1 MAAARAIAL
10 RRCFTLTTS
19 QESDQVSDSRNP
31 DRVRHAATRLPL
43 ALALVVAASAAGQE
57 RSNTPLISVDAGF
70 TAPVATSPDSVRPV
84 ARQINLRDAVAQSLE
99 RNATARVAAADIRR
113 VGGLME
119 EVRAAS
125 LPTLG
130 VNATYTRLNKA
141 ITAPLPAGDGGT
153 ENVVFSARDSLSI
166 RGTLSIPIIAPQAW
180 ADWTRAA
187 DNLESSKLSARD
199 VQRTVGVATARA
211 YLTVFAQKRQ
221 VEVNREARDNSLA
234 HMQYADSRL
243 RGGIGNRVDWARAG
257 QDLEQNEALL
267 QSSYA
272 ALYKSQE
279 ALGIL
284 LGENEPVDVLGVPE
298 IPGMPTLDQA
308 MQESQGRTDIILLR
322 QQETAADRSLNLSWT
337 EYLPDITV
345 LGQPFY
351 QEPSSITS
359 PKTGWQIQAVLN
371 WYLYDGGARYGRT
384 HEREALLEQ
393 ARISLDTTLRQA
405 NSDVR
410 AAVDN
415 VERTTAAVERQRN
428 SATLA
433 EDAMRLADIAYRA
446 GATTNLELIDAQ
458 RRARDAETLAN
469 IAEDNQRQAFID
481 LLSASGRFP
490 TQLAQR
496 PADRH

>member
-1 MAAARAIAL
+1 M
-10 RRCFTLTTS
+10 
-19 QESDQVSDSRNP
+19 SDSRNRY
-31 DRVRHAATRLPL
+31 RVRRAAPRLLL
-43 ALALVVAASAAGQE
+43 ALALVLAASAAAQE
-57 RSNTPLISVDAGF
+57 RSGTPLISVDAGF
-70 TAPVATSPDSVRPV
+70 TAATAVSPDSVRPV
-84 ARQINLRDAVAQSLE
+84 AKGLNLHDAVEQALE

-119 EVRAAS
+119 QVRAAS

-130 VNATYTRLNKA
+130 VNATYTRLNKEV
-141 ITAPLPAGDGGT
+141 TAPLSAGDGGT
-153 ENVVFSARDSLSI
+153 ENVVFSPRDTLSI
-166 RGTLSIPIIAPQAW
+166 RGTLAIPILAPQAW

-187 DNLESSKLSARD
+187 DQLESSKFSARD
-199 VQRTVGVATARA
+199 VQRTIGITTARA

-221 VEVNREARDNSLA
+221 VEVNRQARDNSLA

-272 ALYKSQE
+272 NLYRSQE

-284 LGENEPVDVLGVPE
+284 LGEDQPVDVADVPQ

-308 MQESQGRTDIILLR
+308 LEESQGRTDILLFR
-322 QQETAADRSLNLSWT
+322 QQERAADRSLNMSWT
-337 EYLPDITV
+337 EYLPNIT
-345 LGQPFY
+345 LFGQPFY
-351 QEPSSITS
+351 NEPSSLTTL
-359 PKTGWQIQAVLN
+359 KTGWQVQAVLT

-393 ARISLDTTLRQA
+393 ARINLDTTLRQS

-428 SATLA
+428 SAQLA

-469 IAEDNQRQAFID
+469 IAEDNQRQAYID
-481 LLSASGRFP
+481 LLAASGRFP
-490 TQLAQR
+490 AELVQ
-496 PADRH
+496 PAPATN

>member
-1 MAAARAIAL
+1 
-10 RRCFTLTTS
+10 
-19 QESDQVSDSRNP
+19 VSDSRNRY
-31 DRVRHAATRLPL
+31 RVRRAAPRLLL
-43 ALALVVAASAAGQE
+43 ALALVLAASAAAQE
-57 RSNTPLISVDAGF
+57 RSGTPLISVDAGF
-70 TAPVATSPDSVRPV
+70 TAATAVSPDSVRPV
-84 ARQINLRDAVAQSLE
+84 AKGLNLHDAVEQALE

-119 EVRAAS
+119 QVRAAS

-130 VNATYTRLNKA
+130 VNATYTRLNKEV
-141 ITAPLPAGDGGT
+141 TAPLSAGDGGT
-153 ENVVFSARDSLSI
+153 ENVVFSPRDTLSI
-166 RGTLSIPIIAPQAW
+166 RGTLAIPILAPQAW

-187 DNLESSKLSARD
+187 DQLESSKFSARD
-199 VQRTVGVATARA
+199 VQRTIGITTARA

-221 VEVNREARDNSLA
+221 VEVNRQARDNSLA

-272 ALYKSQE
+272 NLYRSQE

-284 LGENEPVDVLGVPE
+284 LGEDQPVDVADVPQ

-308 MQESQGRTDIILLR
+308 LEESQGRTDILLFR
-322 QQETAADRSLNLSWT
+322 QQERAADRSLNMSWT
-337 EYLPDITV
+337 EYLPNIT
-345 LGQPFY
+345 LFGQPFY
-351 QEPSSITS
+351 NEPSSLTTL
-359 PKTGWQIQAVLN
+359 KTGWQVQAVLT

-393 ARISLDTTLRQA
+393 ARINLDTTLRQS

-428 SATLA
+428 SAQLA

-469 IAEDNQRQAFID
+469 IAEDNQRQAYID
-481 LLSASGRFP
+481 LLAASGRFP
-490 TQLAQR
+490 AELVQ
-496 PADRH
+496 PAPATN

>member
-1 MAAARAIAL
+1 M
-10 RRCFTLTTS
+10 
-19 QESDQVSDSRNP
+19 SDSRNRY
-31 DRVRHAATRLPL
+31 RVRRAAPRLLL
-43 ALALVVAASAAGQE
+43 ALALVLAASAAAQE
-57 RSNTPLISVDAGF
+57 RSGTPLISVDAGF
-70 TAPVATSPDSVRPV
+70 TAATAVSPDSVRPV
-84 ARQINLRDAVAQSLE
+84 AKGLNLHDAVEQALE

-119 EVRAAS
+119 QVRAAS

-130 VNATYTRLNKA
+130 VNATYTRLNKEV
-141 ITAPLPAGDGGT
+141 TAPLSAGDGGT
-153 ENVVFSARDSLSI
+153 ENVVFSPRDTLSI
-166 RGTLSIPIIAPQAW
+166 RGTLAIPILAPQAW

-187 DNLESSKLSARD
+187 DQLESSKFSARD
-199 VQRTVGVATARA
+199 VQRTIGITTARA

-221 VEVNREARDNSLA
+221 VEVNRQARDNSLA

-272 ALYKSQE
+272 NLYRSQE

-284 LGENEPVDVLGVPE
+284 LGEDQPVDVADVPQ

-308 MQESQGRTDIILLR
+308 LEESQGRTDILLFR
-322 QQETAADRSLNLSWT
+322 QQERAADRSLNMSWT
-337 EYLPDITV
+337 EYLPNIT
-345 LGQPFY
+345 LFGQPFY
-351 QEPSSITS
+351 NEPSSLTTL
-359 PKTGWQIQAVLN
+359 KTGWQVQAVLT

-393 ARISLDTTLRQA
+393 ARINLDTTLRQS

-428 SATLA
+428 SAQLA

-469 IAEDNQRQAFID
+469 IAEDNQRQAYID
-481 LLSASGRFP
+481 LLAASGRFP
-490 TQLAQR
+490 TQLAQQAPER
-496 PADRH
+496 R

>member
-1 MAAARAIAL
+1 MSDFRNPSRVRRAI
-10 RRCFTLTTS
+10 
-19 QESDQVSDSRNP
+19 P
-31 DRVRHAATRLPL
+31 GLPVAL
-43 ALALVVAASAAGQE
+43 ALAVAASAAGQE
-57 RSNTPLISVDAGF
+57 RSKTPLLSVDAGF
-70 TAPVATSPDSVRPV
+70 TQATAVSPDSVRPV
-84 ARQINLRDAVAQSLE
+84 AKSINLRDAVNQALE
-99 RNATARVAAADIRR
+99 RNATARVAASDIRR

-130 VNATYTRLNKA
+130 VTGTYTHLNKG
-141 ITAPLPAGDGGT
+141 ISTTFGNET
-153 ENVVFSARDSLSI
+153 VVVSPKDTLRLD
-166 RGTLSIPIIAPQAW
+166 GTLSIPILAPHAW
-180 ADWTRAA
+180 ADWKRAA
-187 DNLESSKLSARD
+187 DNLESSKLSQRD
-199 VQRTVGVATARA
+199 VQRTVGITTARA

-221 VEVNREARDNSLA
+221 VEVNRQARDNSLA
-234 HMQYADSRL
+234 HAQYADSRL

-284 LGENEPVDVLGVPE
+284 LGEDQPVDVDGVPQ
-298 IPGMPTLDQA
+298 IPEMPTLDQA
-308 MQESQGRTDIILLR
+308 MQESQGRTDILLFR
-322 QQETAADRSLNLSWT
+322 QEENAADRSLNLSWT
-337 EYLPDITV
+337 EYLPAITV
-345 LGQPFY
+345 QGGPFY
-351 QEPSSITS
+351 NEPSSFATL
-359 PKTGWQIQAVLN
+359 KTGWQVQALLT
-371 WYLYDGGARYGRT
+371 WFLYDGGARYGRT

-428 SATLA
+428 SARLA
-433 EDAMRLADIAYRA
+433 EDAMNLADIAYRA

-469 IAEDNQRQAFID
+469 IAEDNQRQAYID

-490 TQLAQR
+490 TQLAAQ
-496 PADRH
+496 PASDRH

>member
-1 MAAARAIAL
+1 M
-10 RRCFTLTTS
+10 
-19 QESDQVSDSRNP
+19 SDSRNRY
-31 DRVRHAATRLPL
+31 RVRCAAPRLPL
-43 ALALVVAASAAGQE
+43 ALALVLAASAAAQE
-57 RSNTPLISVDAGF
+57 RSSTPLISVDAGF
-70 TAPVATSPDSVRPV
+70 SAPTAVSPDAVRPV
-84 ARQINLRDAVAQSLE
+84 AKRINLHDAVEQALE

-119 EVRAAS
+119 QVRAAS

-130 VNATYTRLNKA
+130 VNATYTRLNKDRTFA
-141 ITAPLPAGDGGT
+141 ATGSDGGT
-153 ENVVFSARDSLSI
+153 QNVTVAAKDSVNI
-166 RGTLSIPIIAPQAW
+166 TGTLSVPVLAPQAW

-187 DNLESSKLSARD
+187 DNLDSSKLSQLD
-199 VQRTVGVATARA
+199 VQRTVGITTAHG

-221 VEVNREARDNSLA
+221 VEVNRQARDNSLA

-267 QSSYA
+267 QASYA

-284 LGENEPVDVLGVPE
+284 LGEDQPVDVDDVPQ
-298 IPGMPTLDQA
+298 IPPMPTLDQA
-308 MQESQGRTDIILLR
+308 VEESQGRTDILLFR
-322 QQETAADRSLNLSWT
+322 QQEKAADRSLNLSWT
-337 EYLPDITV
+337 EYMPNITV

-351 QEPSSITS
+351 QEPSSLTT
-359 PKTGWQIQAVLN
+359 PKTGWQIQAVLT
-371 WYLYDGGARYGRT
+371 WALYDGGARYGRT
-384 HEREALLEQ
+384 HEREALLEE
-393 ARISLDTTLRQA
+393 ARINLDTTLRQA

-428 SATLA
+428 SATLS

-469 IAEDNQRQAFID
+469 IAEDNQRQAYID
-481 LLSASGRFP
+481 LLAASGRFP
-490 TQLAQR
+490 TQLAQPPPQR
-496 PADRH
+496 PEQR

>member
-1 MAAARAIAL
+1 L
-10 RRCFTLTTS
+10 
-19 QESDQVSDSRNP
+19 QESEQVSDSRKSH
-31 DRVRHAATRLPL
+31 RVRRAAAGPSLT
-43 ALALVVAASAAGQE
+43 LALVVAASAAAQQQ
-57 RSNTPLISVDAGF
+57 SSTPLISVDAGF
-70 TAPVATSPDSVRPV
+70 SPAAATSPDSVRPV
-84 ARQINLRDAVAQSLE
+84 ARQINLHDAVEQALK

-125 LPTLG
+125 IPTLG
-130 VNATYTRLNKA
+130 VNATYTRLNKDRTFA
-141 ITAPLPAGDGGT
+141 TTGADGGT
-153 ENVVFSARDSLSI
+153 ENVTVAAKDSI
-166 RGTLSIPIIAPQAW
+166 NITGTLNIPVLAPQAW
-180 ADWTRAA
+180 AEWTRAA
-187 DNLESSKLSARD
+187 DNLESSKLSERD
-199 VQRTVGVATARA
+199 VQRTVGITTARA

-221 VEVNREARDNSLA
+221 VDVNRQARDNSLA

-267 QSSYA
+267 QASYA

-284 LGENEPVDVLGVPE
+284 LGEDNPVDVANVPE
-298 IPGMPTLDQA
+298 IPAMPTLQQA
-308 MQESQGRTDIILLR
+308 LEESQGRTDLLLFR
-322 QQETAADRSLNLSWT
+322 QQEKAADRSLNMSWT
-337 EYLPDITV
+337 EYLPTINL

-351 QEPSSITS
+351 QEPSSLTT

-371 WYLYDGGARYGRT
+371 WVLFDGGARYGRT

-393 ARISLDTTLRQA
+393 ARINLDTTLRQS

-428 SATLA
+428 SAVLA

-490 TQLAQR
+490 YQLSQAPQLAD
-496 PADRH
+496 PPPDRR